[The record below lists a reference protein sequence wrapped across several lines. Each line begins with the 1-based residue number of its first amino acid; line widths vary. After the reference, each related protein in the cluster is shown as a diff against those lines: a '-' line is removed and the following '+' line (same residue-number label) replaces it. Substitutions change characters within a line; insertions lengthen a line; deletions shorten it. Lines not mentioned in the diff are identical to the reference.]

1 MISIFND
8 LTSCLKDVLK
18 TRDKETKTTMD
29 RNKTRE
35 LERTIKADYGNIAGI
50 VVMRGGEK
58 LYEGYFNGY
67 SPDDAFHV
75 FSVTKSVVSALIG
88 MAIDKRCIKSVD
100 CRVLD
105 FFPEYAVL
113 EGEEKIKN
121 ITIRHLLTMTAPYK
135 YEVEPYAE
143 FFASKDPVRAAL
155 DYLGGDGEIGA
166 FNYSAIGGTHI
177 LSGILAHAI
186 GRPIL
191 GFAQENLFSPLG
203 IEVPRNIVIRDEAEH
218 AALMNDRNTR
228 GWVVD
233 PQGLNMA
240 SWGLFLKAED
250 MARFGELYL
259 RDRMWKVDRIVS
271 SSWLAESTKEHSRC
285 AQWGNL
291 AYGYLWWIIDADS
304 FAALGDGGNVIYVN
318 RANDMVISIAS
329 TFLPEARD
337 RIELIKKHIEPSIS
351 G

>member
-1 MISIFND
+1 
-8 LTSCLKDVLK
+8 
-18 TRDKETKTTMD
+18 MD
-29 RNKTRE
+29 SNKTRE
-35 LERTIKADYGNIAGI
+35 LERTIKADYGNVAGI
-50 VVMRGGEK
+50 VVRKGGEK
-58 LYEGYFNGY
+58 VYEGYFNGY

-75 FSVTKSVVSALIG
+75 YSVTKSVVSALIG
-88 MAIDKRCIKSVD
+88 MAIDRGDIESVD

-105 FFPEYAVL
+105 FFPDYAVMD
-113 EGEEKIKN
+113 GEETIKN
-121 ITIRHLLTMTAPYK
+121 ITIKHLLTMTAPYK

-143 FFASKDPVRAAL
+143 FFSSEGPVRDAL
-155 DYLGGDGEIGA
+155 DYLGGDGELGF

-191 GFAQENLFSPLG
+191 EFAQAKLFSPLG
-203 IEVPRNIVIRDEAEH
+203 IEVPRNLVIHNEAEH
-218 AALMNDRNTR
+218 FAVMNDRDTR

-240 SWGLFLKAED
+240 SWGLFLKTED

-259 RDRMWKVDRIVS
+259 HDGLWNEERIVS
-271 SSWLAESTKEHSRC
+271 SSWIAESTREHSRC
-285 AQWGNL
+285 PQWGNL
-291 AYGYLWWIIDADS
+291 AYGYLWWLIDDGS
-304 FAALGDGGNVIYVN
+304 YAALGDGGNVIYVDK
-318 RANDMVISIAS
+318 RNDTVIAIAS

-337 RIELIKKHIEPSIS
+337 RIELIKKHIEPAIS